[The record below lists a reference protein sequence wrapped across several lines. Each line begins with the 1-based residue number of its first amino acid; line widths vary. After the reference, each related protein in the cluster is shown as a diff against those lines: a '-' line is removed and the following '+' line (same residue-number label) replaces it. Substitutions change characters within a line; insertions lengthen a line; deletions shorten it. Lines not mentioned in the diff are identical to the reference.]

1 MNNSFETFEQQ
12 GLKIDK
18 ERVLTY
24 SKLSCPLDCTY
35 CFVNEM
41 TQEQSK
47 GAAYLNE
54 QQLDLLKNLPEQ
66 VKLIMLG
73 CDTEFFQN
81 KKEAMGILEKLS
93 EHGKDISVITKLSL
107 SEEYIN
113 FLGDIHAK
121 MERNGNI
128 FSFSVSIPC
137 LSDLMLDK
145 YEPKVPHPEKRI
157 ETLSA
162 VHKKGIP
169 TTTAIRPLLPD
180 IPDGELEAIVA
191 KTKDYCFGYYSGP
204 LYLKEDK
211 IKLFLPEYDSKP
223 ETEHQPNW
231 MLEGN
236 QYQAVEKT
244 GQMDFLASLVK
255 GADREFFDGAADAIE
270 FLRKKKEHEKL
281 GDKS

>member
-1 MNNSFETFEQQ
+1 MATFETFEQQ
-12 GLKIDK
+12 GLKIDN

-24 SKLSCPLDCTY
+24 SKLSCPLECTY
-35 CFVNEM
+35 CFVDEM

-47 GAAYLNE
+47 KAAYLSE
-54 QQLDLLKNLPEQ
+54 QQLGMLQNLPEQ

-81 KKEAMGILEKLS
+81 KKEAMEILEKLS
-93 EHGKDISVITKLSL
+93 RHGKDISVITKLAL
-107 SEEYIN
+107 SEEYID
-113 FLGDIHAK
+113 FLGDIHSK
-121 MERNGNI
+121 MEKNGNI

-137 LSDLMLDK
+137 LSDLMLNK

-162 VHKKGIP
+162 IHEKGIP

-180 IPDGELEAIVA
+180 MSDEELMAIVD

-211 IKLFLPEYDSKP
+211 IKLFLPGYDSKP

-236 QYQAVEKT
+236 QYQAVEKP

-255 GADREFFDGAADAIE
+255 KADKEFFDGAADAIE
-270 FLRKKKEHEKL
+270 FLRNKKEHAES